1 MVLGYI
7 FALTAALL
15 WGVSGTL
22 AQYLFQNREVTPEW
36 LVTVRML
43 MASAVLLSFSLIQN
57 SKAVFAPW
65 KDKKDRLGIIAF
77 GIFGMLTVQY
87 TYFVTIK
94 HSNAAT
100 ATILQYLGP
109 VFIAIYYSFIEKRIP
124 IVKELIAIAFA
135 LLGTF
140 LIVTHGSL
148 ETLSVTP
155 QAFWWGIASAIA
167 LAVYSILPIS
177 LMNRHNAAIVVGWG
191 MLVGGVSLSFIYT
204 PWDVP
209 GIWDSTAF
217 IFTGAIV
224 LFGTAL
230 PFYLYLRSVKM
241 VGATTASL
249 LACIEPL
256 SAAAVAVVWLK
267 VSFGIF
273 DWIGTVCILITI
285 GLLTKA
291 EKS

>member
-22 AQYLFQNREVTPEW
+22 AQYLFQHREVTPEW

-43 MASAVLLSFSLIQN
+43 MASAVLLSFPLIQN
-57 SKAVFAPW
+57 SKAVFAPL
-65 KDKKDRLGIIAF
+65 KEKKDRLSIIAF

-124 IVKELIAIAFA
+124 VVKEFIAITFA

-155 QAFWWGIASAIA
+155 QAFWWGVASAIA
-167 LAVYSILPIS
+167 LAVYSVLPLN

-191 MLVGGVSLSFIYT
+191 MFVGGVSLSLIYT
-204 PWDVP
+204 PWNVP

-217 IFTGAIV
+217 IFTGAII

-256 SAAAVAVVWLK
+256 SAAVVAVFWLN

-273 DWIGTVCILITI
+273 DWLGTVCILTTI
-285 GLLTKA
+285 ALLTK
-291 EKS
+291 K

>member
-1 MVLGYI
+1 MVIGYV

-22 AQYLFQNREVTPEW
+22 AQYLFQHHEVTPEW

-43 MASAVLLSFSLIQN
+43 MASAVLLIFPLMQN

-65 KDKKDRLGIIAF
+65 KDKKDRVRIIAF

-124 IVKELIAIAFA
+124 VVKEIIAIAFA

-155 QAFWWGIASAIA
+155 QAFWWGIASAVA
-167 LAVYSILPIS
+167 LAVYSVLPIN

-191 MLVGGVSLSFIYT
+191 MLVGGISLSFIYT

-209 GIWDSTAF
+209 GIWNGTAF

-285 GLLTKA
+285 GLLTKV

>member
-22 AQYLFQNREVTPEW
+22 AQYLFQHRDITPEW

-43 MASAVLLSFSLIQN
+43 MASAVLLVFPLIQN

-65 KDKKDRLGIIAF
+65 KDKKDCLRIIAF

-94 HSNAAT
+94 NSNAAT

-124 IVKELIAIAFA
+124 VVKEFIAIAFA

-140 LIVTHGSL
+140 LIVTHGSF

-167 LAVYSILPIS
+167 LAVYSVLPIN

-191 MLVGGVSLSFIYT
+191 MLAGGISLSFIYI
-204 PWDVP
+204 PWNVP
-209 GIWDSTAF
+209 GIWDSTTF

-230 PFYLYLRSVKM
+230 PFYLYLHSVKM

-256 SAAAVAVVWLK
+256 SAAVVAVFWLN

-273 DWIGTVCILITI
+273 DWLGTVCILTTI
-285 GLLTKA
+285 ALLTK
-291 EKS
+291 K

>member
-22 AQYLFQNREVTPEW
+22 AQYLFQHREVTPEW

-43 MASAVLLSFSLIQN
+43 MASAVLLSFPLIQN
-57 SKAVFAPW
+57 SKAVFAPL
-65 KDKKDRLGIIAF
+65 KEKKDRLSIIAF

-124 IVKELIAIAFA
+124 VVKEFIAITFA

-155 QAFWWGIASAIA
+155 QAFWWGVASAIA
-167 LAVYSILPIS
+167 LAMYSVLPLN

-191 MLVGGVSLSFIYT
+191 MFVGGVSLSLIYT
-204 PWDVP
+204 PWNVP

-217 IFTGAIV
+217 IFTGAII

-256 SAAAVAVVWLK
+256 SAAVVAVFWLN

-273 DWIGTVCILITI
+273 DWLGTVCILTTI
-285 GLLTKA
+285 ALLTK
-291 EKS
+291 K

>member
-1 MVLGYI
+1 MVIGYV

-22 AQYLFQNREVTPEW
+22 AQYLFQHREVTPEW

-43 MASAVLLSFSLIQN
+43 MASVVLLIFPLIQD
-57 SKAVFAPW
+57 SKAVFAPL
-65 KDKKDRLGIIAF
+65 KDKKDRLRIVAF

-124 IVKELIAIAFA
+124 VVKEIIAIAFA

-148 ETLSVTP
+148 ESLSVTP

-167 LAVYSILPIS
+167 LAVYSILPIN

-204 PWDVP
+204 PWNVP
-209 GIWDSTAF
+209 GIWDGKAF

-241 VGATTASL
+241 IGATTASL

-256 SAAAVAVVWLK
+256 SAAAVAVAWLK
-267 VSFGIF
+267 VSFGPF